1 MKQQGNGFEARGER
15 ALWSMRYVVLLAV
28 LGSLVA
34 SLAVFWM
41 ATVDTVIM
49 ASHLVGYASPKL
61 DVAARAD
68 LKQATVGHVIEIID
82 AYLLAAILLIF
93 ALGLYELFVSK
104 LEPARQS
111 EGSEN
116 LLLIRNLDD
125 LKNRLG
131 KVIMLM
137 LVVAFFERVISVKT
151 STPLDLLAM
160 AASTALIGLALWLTH
175 TGDKH

>member
-1 MKQQGNGFEARGER
+1 MAQPGGGLEGPVEK
-15 ALWSMRYVVLLAV
+15 ALWSVRYLVLLAV
-28 LGSLVA
+28 FGSLVA

-41 ATVDTVIM
+41 ATVDTVLM
-49 ASHLVGYASPKL
+49 ASHLVGYASPTM
-61 DVAARAD
+61 DQAARAT
-68 LKQATVGHVIEIID
+68 LKQESVGHVIGIID

-104 LEPARQS
+104 LEPARQA

-116 LLLIRNLDD
+116 LLLIRSLDD

-151 STPLDLLAM
+151 STSLDLLAM

-175 TGDKH
+175 TTEKH